1 MKVILAICL
10 STLIAG
16 GLLIWNAL
24 RWPNQYGTFTGAT
37 RAEIG
42 MLIDKPADFMGK
54 TVAVAGTVREQCN
67 TMGCFFYLYAGN
79 KKLRVDLKD
88 IAMKAPRREGHSAR
102 VEGQL
107 ESYID
112 GYQLLAAAVK
122 FE

>member
-1 MKVILAICL
+1 MRVILAICL

-37 RAEIG
+37 QTETA
-42 MLIDKPADFMGK
+42 MLIGKPTDFIGK
-54 TVAVAGTVREQCN
+54 TVTVAGTVREQCN
-67 TMGCFFYLYAGN
+67 TMGCFFYFYAGN
-79 KKLRVDLKD
+79 KKLRVELKD

>member
-1 MKVILAICL
+1 MRVILAICL

-37 RAEIG
+37 QTETA
-42 MLIDKPADFMGK
+42 MLIDKPTDFIGK
-54 TVAVAGTVREQCN
+54 TVTVAGTVREQCN
-67 TMGCFFYLYAGN
+67 TMGCFFYFYAGN

-102 VEGQL
+102 VEGRL
-107 ESYID
+107 EPYVE
-112 GYQLLAAAVK
+112 GYQLFATAVK